1 MQKFSEIAE
10 IAEKRNG
17 VEVMDR
23 LVKTDLP
30 KSSLELAAIP
40 DDRWL
45 AMATRCIFQA
55 GFNWKVI
62 DAKWPGFEEAFEGFD
77 IGRWVLSTDDD
88 LDALVSDTRIVRNG
102 QKIASVP
109 INARFFAQ
117 ISREHGG
124 VGKWV
129 ADWPSTDEVGLLD
142 ALAKG
147 GSRLGGATAQYF
159 LRFMGKDAF
168 LLSKDV
174 MAALVRAG
182 VIEKPATS
190 KRALAAIQ
198 EAFNTWSAESGLGMT
213 QISRTLARSI
223 DG

>member
-1 MQKFSEIAE
+1 MQKFSEIASA
-10 IAEKRNG
+10 AEKRHGAN
-17 VEVMDR
+17 VMQE
-23 LVKTDLP
+23 LLETDPP
-30 KSSLELAAIP
+30 KSATELAAIP

-62 DAKWPGFEEAFEGFD
+62 DAKWSGFEEAFEGFD

-88 LDALVSDTRIVRNG
+88 ISALVSDTRIVRNG

-109 INARFFAQ
+109 HNARFISQ
-117 ISREHGG
+117 ISSDNGG
-124 VGKWV
+124 FGKWI
-129 ADWPSTDEVGLLD
+129 ADWPSTDEIGLLD

-159 LRFMGKDAF
+159 LRFMGKDTF
-168 LLSKDV
+168 ILSRDV

-182 VIEKPATS
+182 VIDKPATS
-190 KRALAAIQ
+190 KRALAVIQ
-198 EAFNTWSAESGLGMT
+198 QTFNDWSAESGLGMT